1 MKDSR
6 FNEHYIKL
14 GVDFNLNKEIDM
26 QKGYIVPDLMND
38 LKFYSI
44 GTTKLV
50 KRYML
55 PIITSVIKNMCKRN
69 RLKFDLSEH
78 IDSFEYENRTF
89 LFNYNRNNNPI
100 ISRFDNEN
108 FGSNDKQKDFLE
120 DIFKPSIF
128 MRINLQMDEKET
140 EINLGNN
147 GLDEVTI
154 KIPVYY
160 GIDINGE
167 ELLYSRVLLIRN
179 NISDNPYRYEIT
191 EYTLK
196 ETRKDI
202 KEQFEH
208 AGESI
213 KLITLVNKDS
223 ILLDS
228 VTYLRLINDLNKELI
243 NIDEENEKQPKI
255 VTDIHYILKSIKTKF
270 KEDEKEDE
278 FKDLSDDE
286 IQDRLNEIDIERK
299 TLSKI
304 LCRRNNN
311 FSIL

>member
-1 MKDSR
+1 MKENR
-6 FNEHYIKL
+6 FNEHYIKF
-14 GVDFNLNKEIDM
+14 GVNFNLHKSVNM
-26 QKGYIVPDLMND
+26 QKGYISPDLMND

-50 KRYML
+50 KRYMI
-55 PIITSVIKNMCKRN
+55 PIIASVLKNMFKRN

-100 ISRFDNEN
+100 ISKFSNEN
-108 FGSNDKQKDFLE
+108 LGTSDKQKDFLE

-128 MRINLQMDEKET
+128 MRINLQMNEDESK
-140 EINLGNN
+140 INLGNN
-147 GLDEVTI
+147 NLDEVTI

-179 NISDNPYRYEIT
+179 NTSENLYRYDVL

-196 ETRKDI
+196 ETRKGI
-202 KEQFEH
+202 EEQFEH
-208 AGESI
+208 AGESSKTI
-213 KLITLVNKDS
+213 SNVDKNSL
-223 ILLDS
+223 LLDS
-228 VTYLRLINDLNKELI
+228 ITYLRLINNLNKELVLMY
-243 NIDEENEKQPKI
+243 IDEEDEKQPKLL
-255 VTDIHYILKSIKTKF
+255 TDMLYILNSIKTRI
-270 KEDEKEDE
+270 KEDEKEE
-278 FKDLSDDE
+278 EYKDLSDDE

-299 TLSKI
+299 TLYKMLSK
-304 LCRRNNN
+304 RKG
-311 FSIL
+311 